1 MTLQANESQMKIFI
15 PNRLTKFTDQCGW
28 ISEKLIEAEQ
38 EGNPVGRPAVSTNL
52 NPKDPSKTGPPTRQH
67 TPDDMRPT
75 THIQQDTVGLD
86 TVSEDTH
93 KAQEK
98 GGPREWESF
107 VGKGVGIEDIFLE
120 KGRRPMWWRTVSV
133 WTKRGIKSSLKSRY
147 KWLNKIDFLKQEYY
161 HECKKKERGC

>member
-1 MTLQANESQMKIFI
+1 MKENSKQWWLIPSMYQTLYFLLPLLLLLIIFI
-15 PNRLTKFTDQCGW
+15 C
-28 ISEKLIEAEQ
+28 I
-38 EGNPVGRPAVSTNL
+38 L
-52 NPKDPSKTGPPTRQH
+52 NICYYSYKKTGPPTRQH

-75 THIQQDTVGLD
+75 THIQQDIVGLD

-98 GGPREWESF
+98 GGPREWDSF

-133 WTKRGIKSSLKSRY
+133 WTKRGIKSSLEGHI
-147 KWLNKIDFLKQEYY
+147 LNYVHSSLIYNSQKLERTYVLLKQV
-161 HECKKKERGC
+161 

>member
-15 PNRLTKFTDQCGW
+15 PNRLKKFTDPCGW

-52 NPKDPSKTGPPTRQH
+52 NPKDPSKTGQPTRQH

-93 KAQEK
+93 NAQEK
-98 GGPREWESF
+98 GGTQGVRKFCRE
-107 VGKGVGIEDIFLE
+107 GGCIGDIFLE
-120 KGRRPMWWRTVSV
+120 KERRGMW
-133 WTKRGIKSSLKSRY
+133 
-147 KWLNKIDFLKQEYY
+147 
-161 HECKKKERGC
+161 